1 MKSNDS
7 PTTSPTTTYQLFT
20 AGHNMTGY
28 MPEADTLAFTSWS
41 DAKLYLL
48 GAMKYAIESIETGDP
63 DPWGETYAESLVASC
78 EDLNLS
84 SGPTWSDIIDAGEH
98 ASATWWI
105 EMDTFTSRDAFYQ
118 HVSDLAALDQHD
130 VDDLMMDI
138 DAAFFEQNA
147 GYARQPDETDDAARA
162 RCAGDLVKAE
172 RWAQNAGVTFDWSDD
187 WHVTDHRAEYD
198 CYNDGGPETCQSCT
212 CYSSNGDV
220 LASLGCI
227 DDATDDYRRVV
238 EAELALEA
246 MGPVVTRLVSGD
258 DQVNDSVRALLFGVL
273 ADLSAPTVTRFR
285 SDWFHDARWIME
297 HVTTAPCTFHYA
309 WNDSGTDIGAD
320 STLVG
325 TYRENLVRVTLVAD
339 DVDGAPWTPGRPT
352 TFRASVE
359 RIK

>member
-1 MKSNDS
+1 MKTNEKA
-7 PTTSPTTTYQLFT
+7 TYQLFT

-28 MPEADTLAFTSWS
+28 LPESDTIVFTTWS
-41 DAKLYLL
+41 EAKLYLL
-48 GAMKYAIESIETGDP
+48 DAMKYALESIETSAP
-63 DPWGETYAESLVASC
+63 DPWGETYAESLVHAR

-84 SGPTWSDIIDAGEH
+84 NGPDWSDVLDAGKH

-105 EMDTFTSRDAFYQ
+105 EVDTFTSRDAFYQ
-118 HVSDLAALDQHD
+118 HVSDLAALDERD
-130 VDDLMMDI
+130 VDDLMLDV

-227 DDATDDYRRVV
+227 DDATPDYRRVV

-285 SDWFHDARWIME
+285 SDWFHDARWIGE

-339 DVDGAPWTPGRPT
+339 DVDGAPWTPGRST